1 METKWL
7 ACPLTEA
14 EILTKADEAARLR
27 RERDEKRREMERLAD
42 ERKQMNKEADALDHE
57 IGVLLKQVR
66 NRSEDR
72 RVQVEERRNDAER
85 CMESFR
91 LDTGELIGRRAM
103 TLDELQGVLFEMPQG
118 AARGLGETRADS
130 GAV

>member
-1 METKWL
+1 METQWL
-7 ACPLTEA
+7 ACPLNEA
-14 EILTKADEAARLR
+14 EIITKADEAAGMR
-27 RERDEKRREMERLAD
+27 RERDEKRRVMERLAD
-42 ERKQMNKEADALDHE
+42 DRKQLNKEADALDHE

-72 RVQVEERRNDAER
+72 QVQVEARRNDAER

-103 TLDELQGVLFEMPQG
+103 TLAELQGTLFDLSG
-118 AARGLGETRADS
+118 RGLGETRADS
-130 GAV
+130 GVF